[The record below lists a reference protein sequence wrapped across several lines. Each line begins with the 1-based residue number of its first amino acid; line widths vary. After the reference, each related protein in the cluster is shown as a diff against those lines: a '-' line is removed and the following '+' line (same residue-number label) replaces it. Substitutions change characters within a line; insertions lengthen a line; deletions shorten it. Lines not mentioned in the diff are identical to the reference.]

1 MNDVEYARQNLK
13 NIEVRLARNPD
24 SLGEIKAYTQARIA
38 LTRAAHE
45 AGIPLDPTG
54 ATLP

>member
-1 MNDVEYARQNLK
+1 MNDVEFARQNLS
-13 NIEVRLARNPD
+13 NCEARLARNPS
-24 SLGEIKAYTQARIA
+24 SLGEIRAYVRARIA

-54 ATLP
+54 ERLP